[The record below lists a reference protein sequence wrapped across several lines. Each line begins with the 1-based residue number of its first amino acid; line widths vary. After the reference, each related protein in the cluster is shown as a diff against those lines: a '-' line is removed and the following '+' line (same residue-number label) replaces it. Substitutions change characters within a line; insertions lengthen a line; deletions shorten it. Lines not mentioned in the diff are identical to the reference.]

1 MRQFSKLKKT
11 FCSSKI
17 VVPGLFLIA
26 LLTIIPGCS
35 RRENKKG
42 QEKYITIKGSD
53 TMVHLVTNWADAFMK
68 KNPEIEIS
76 VTGGGSGTGIA
87 ALINGTTDICA
98 SSREITENEK
108 KLAQKQGV
116 DPTETAVAL
125 DGIAIVVNPA
135 NPVTELSMAQLKSVF
150 TGNITRWNQV
160 GGPDQQ
166 ILLLSRES
174 SSGTFLFFQEYIL
187 EKQDYAHN
195 AKLMPATS
203 AIIQSVS
210 SDKWAIGYIG
220 LGYAVSAAEDIK
232 ILAIKTKENT
242 AVVKPSEET
251 VKSGKY
257 PIARPL
263 LVYTK
268 SNGSE
273 TLKKFIAFCLSSEGQ
288 QIVKTSGYITV
299 K

>member
-1 MRQFSKLKKT
+1 MCQFPKFRKSFSGSKT
-11 FCSSKI
+11 
-17 VVPGLFLIA
+17 VVPGFLLIVLF
-26 LLTIIPGCS
+26 TVIPACS
-35 RRENKKG
+35 RRENKTG
-42 QEKYITIKGSD
+42 QDKYITIKGSD

-68 KNPEIEIS
+68 KNPNIEIS

-108 KLAQKQGV
+108 KLARKQGV
-116 DPTETAVAL
+116 IPAETAVAL
-125 DGIAIVVNPA
+125 DGIAIVVNPD
-135 NPVTELSMAQLKSVF
+135 NPVTELSMAQLKSIF

-174 SSGTFLFFQEYIL
+174 SSGTFLFFQEYVL

-195 AKLMPATS
+195 AKLLSATS

-220 LGYAVSAAEDIK
+220 LGYAVSAAEEIK
-232 ILAIKTKENT
+232 ILAIKTKDNT
-242 AVVKPSEET
+242 AVFKPSEET

-263 LVYTK
+263 MVYTK
-268 SNGSE
+268 SNGTE
-273 TLKKFIAFCLSSEGQ
+273 TLKKFIEFCLSSEGQ

>member
-1 MRQFSKLKKT
+1 MWVFPKFRKSFSGST
-11 FCSSKI
+11 NI
-17 VVPGLFLIA
+17 VPGFLLIA
-26 LLTIIPGCS
+26 LLTVIPACS
-35 RRENKKG
+35 RRNKTG

-68 KNPEIEIS
+68 KNPDIEIS

-116 DPTETAVAL
+116 IPAETAVAL

-150 TGNITRWNQV
+150 TGNITQWNQV

-232 ILAIKTKENT
+232 ILAIKTKDNA

-268 SNGSE
+268 SNGTN
-273 TLKKFIAFCLSSEGQ
+273 TLKKFIEFCLSSEGQ

>member
-1 MRQFSKLKKT
+1 MRLFSNLKKT
-11 FCSSKI
+11 FGSSKS
-17 VVPGLFLIA
+17 VVSGFLLIA
-26 LLTIIPGCS
+26 LLTVIPACS
-35 RRENKKG
+35 RRDSKNG

-68 KNPEIEIS
+68 QNPDIEIS

-98 SSREITENEK
+98 SSREITESEK

-116 DPTETAVAL
+116 IPAETAVAL

-135 NPVTELSMAQLKSVF
+135 NPVTELSMAQLKSIF
-150 TGNITRWNQV
+150 TGNVTRWNKV

-174 SSGTFLFFQEYIL
+174 SSGTFLFFQEYVL

-242 AVVKPSEET
+242 AVVKPSEDT

-263 LVYTK
+263 MLYTK
-268 SNGSE
+268 SNGTE
-273 TLKKFIAFCLSSEGQ
+273 TLKKFIAFCLSSQGQ